1 VTKITTINNSQMIKR
16 LLIMQDNKMMDN
28 SIKIWMEIK
37 MMVKMIKIKMIME
50 LPCNKIQIKEEGKSN
65 KSMQINSNRI
75 MELIWI
81 NKLILISSEDRKDLI
96 WMKDKEI
103 MMKWINL
110 GRVCSMEIEMEKIKM
125 KILMN
130 ISTMQEILDIYQLIM

>member
-1 VTKITTINNSQMIKR
+1 MTKITTINNSQMIKR

-81 NKLILISSEDRKDLI
+81 NKLILISSEDSKELI

>member
-1 VTKITTINNSQMIKR
+1 MTKITTINNSQMIKR

>member
-1 VTKITTINNSQMIKR
+1 MTKITTINNSQMIKR

-28 SIKIWMEIK
+28 SIKIWMAIK

-81 NKLILISSEDRKDLI
+81 NKLILISSEDSKDLI

-110 GRVCSMEIEMEKIKM
+110 GKVCSMEIEMEKIKM

>member
-28 SIKIWMEIK
+28 SIKIWMAIK

-81 NKLILISSEDRKDLI
+81 NKLILISSEDSKDLI

>member
-1 VTKITTINNSQMIKR
+1 MTKITTINNSQMIKR

-81 NKLILISSEDRKDLI
+81 NKLILVSSEDSKDLI

>member
-1 VTKITTINNSQMIKR
+1 MTKITTINNSQMIKR

-28 SIKIWMEIK
+28 SIKIWMAIK

-81 NKLILISSEDRKDLI
+81 NKLILISSEDSKDLI

>member
-1 VTKITTINNSQMIKR
+1 MTKITTINNSQMIKR

-81 NKLILISSEDRKDLI
+81 NKLILIFSEDSKELI